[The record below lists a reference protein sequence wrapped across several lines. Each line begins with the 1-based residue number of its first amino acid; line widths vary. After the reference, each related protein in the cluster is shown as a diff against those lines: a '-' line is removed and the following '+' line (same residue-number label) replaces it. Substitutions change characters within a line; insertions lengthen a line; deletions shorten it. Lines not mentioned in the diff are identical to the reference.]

1 MIQKKVTINGINGV
15 KPYVELKWEK
25 IILDLNW
32 HFVCFISIACV

>member
-15 KPYVELKWEK
+15 KPYCK
-25 IILDLNW
+25 IKMGKNNFDLNW